1 MRVKCVLGV
10 VMREVGRGL
19 AAPQR
24 QKMCRVLLQ
33 GETLRRDSAQAISL
47 PMHLRVRCQY
57 EGGRPTCRWYSL
69 RAQQALLVARGL
81 INTNSPSSSVALT
94 DI

>member
-24 QKMCRVLLQ
+24 QAYLESPDNLLNPRDRRRLGASECRSSFGPRWWYGYAPHLLP
-33 GETLRRDSAQAISL
+33 G
-47 PMHLRVRCQY
+47 
-57 EGGRPTCRWYSL
+57 PTFYFP
-69 RAQQALLVARGL
+69 A
-81 INTNSPSSSVALT
+81 
-94 DI
+94 